1 MDNTAEQVISDIKKS
16 IDQYQQEL
24 SAVRSLDQPVTQ
36 YAPFVVSFVGK
47 FKTGKSSLINALL
60 GMELL
65 PTRTTTC
72 TSVVTRIF
80 RGRKLRAWL
89 GTGGNRQE
97 VSLEEA
103 KKAIQEYQVE
113 DPMHPMD
120 VILEVPVP
128 WLSYGVELRDTP
140 GMDDSAQN
148 GHLETIA
155 MNALE
160 DTDLC
165 ICVYDASSMISS
177 KEKERSRYIH
187 QSMGGNVVH
196 IVNRT
201 NLLNNV
207 QQLHE
212 IETLCDQFFGGMKP
226 FEDQVAGTGKYY
238 TVCSSPG
245 MVELAGFDLWLR
257 KIISGKRTFW
267 QKLLEWLFRK
277 MIVTPEKIQLRS
289 IAATGKLRQKSKE
302 IKELAQIQQLLL
314 TETLKEQKDEHSR
327 RKEQLL
333 EEGKEQ
339 GAARAKEIRNAIP
352 EATADL
358 SSLLGLEQQLGV
370 CIDTLRAQKPFKW
383 KTLCP
388 QASSE
393 CVQGFFVS
401 NWNGYCVSGKQD
413 AISRID
419 AQFVIDAIHTLTFP
433 GYAYI
438 SKWAGLRK
446 VDNTVPNTMEF
457 VRNQVLPLLQQS
469 LREAVIEVAAKEK
482 EALITKAAQTATGLE
497 NTISELENL
506 QKELQQF
513 L

>member
-24 SAVRSLDQPVTQ
+24 DAVRSLDQPVTQ
-36 YAPFVVSFVGK
+36 YSPFVVSFVGK

-65 PTRTTTC
+65 PTKTTTC
-72 TSVVTRIF
+72 TSVVTRII

-89 GTGGNRQE
+89 GTGESRRE
-97 VSLEEA
+97 VPLEEA

-155 MNALE
+155 MNALK

-177 KEKERSRYIH
+177 KERERSRYIH

-212 IETLCDQFFGGMKP
+212 IEALCDQFFGGMKP
-226 FEDQVAGTGKYY
+226 FEDKVSGTGEYY
-238 TVCSSPG
+238 TVCSASG
-245 MVELAGFDLWLR
+245 MVELDGFDLWLR

-277 MIVTPEKIQLRS
+277 MIITPEKIRLRS
-289 IAATGKLRQKSKE
+289 IAAVGKLRQKLKE
-302 IKELAQIQQLLL
+302 IKGLAELQMMLL
-314 TETLKEQKDEHSR
+314 EDTLKEQKDEHIR
-327 RKEQLL
+327 RKEQLM
-333 EEGKEQ
+333 EQ
-339 GAARAKEIRNAIP
+339 GKAEGATREKEIRHAIP
-352 EATADL
+352 EATSDL
-358 SSLLGLEQQLGV
+358 SSLMDLEQQLGA

-383 KTLCP
+383 KNLCS
-388 QASSE
+388 QTSAE
-393 CVQGFFVS
+393 CVQSFFVS
-401 NWNGYCVSGKQD
+401 NWNGYCRSGKQD
-413 AISRID
+413 AISRIES
-419 AQFVIDAIHTLTFP
+419 QFIIDAIHTLTFP
-433 GYAYI
+433 GYVYI
-438 SKWAGLRK
+438 SKWGGLRK

-457 VRNQVLPLLQQS
+457 VQDHVLPLLQQS
-469 LREAVIEVAAKEK
+469 LRDLAIEVAAKEK
-482 EALITKAAQTATGLE
+482 EMLITKAAQAATGQE

-506 QKELQQF
+506 QKELQHY